1 MQKGNIK
8 REAEPDSDSD
18 DKPRKKMVK
27 GESTEASKGESKKK
41 ERKKDSASPQ
51 PTKDKGKGK
60 DKDKKRKVGDARRAT
75 SELQTDDKGDQFVDL
90 GKNKRVVVSDFKGKT
105 LISIREYYNDSG
117 EWKPGKK
124 GIALPVEAWDRLK
137 KSIGAIDGAIDD
149 LVG

>member
-105 LISIREYYNDSG
+105 LISIRE
-117 EWKPGKK
+117 
-124 GIALPVEAWDRLK
+124 VRLRYTL
-137 KSIGAIDGAIDD
+137 AVAET
-149 LVG
+149 VR